1 MLAQRGC
8 YCFSLAVG
16 KLGGGGGRESLTWGL
31 EMFTSKPFY
40 LTSGACTFCDELF
53 FFTPSDNKLVSYT

>member
-16 KLGGGGGRESLTWGL
+16 KLGGGGGERVTHLGLRNVHLKTILFNKWGMYIL
-31 EMFTSKPFY
+31 
-40 LTSGACTFCDELF
+40 
-53 FFTPSDNKLVSYT
+53 